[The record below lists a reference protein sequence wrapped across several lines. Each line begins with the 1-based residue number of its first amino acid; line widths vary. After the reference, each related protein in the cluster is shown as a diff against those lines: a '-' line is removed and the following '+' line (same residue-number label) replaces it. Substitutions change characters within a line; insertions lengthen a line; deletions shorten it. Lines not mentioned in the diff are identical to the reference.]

1 MMGCGS
7 LSLLAVL
14 ALFIFCHAHRHVV
27 WFSRTTILIH
37 CCRVH
42 SERLG
47 YGILPP
53 FTSFG

>member
-1 MMGCGS
+1 MMGWGS